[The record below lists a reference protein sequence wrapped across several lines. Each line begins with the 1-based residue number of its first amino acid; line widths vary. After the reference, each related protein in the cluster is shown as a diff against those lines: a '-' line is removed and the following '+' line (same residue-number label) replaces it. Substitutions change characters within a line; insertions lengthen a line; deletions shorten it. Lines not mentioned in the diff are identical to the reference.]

1 MAPRLRQEP
10 YNPDAR
16 DADGDGIVQEGTPW
30 ERPAGTRIVNRS
42 GNPIRSGLNYD
53 EPYEGIKYVDADG
66 NEVAYK
72 PTWSD
77 EEEPTLGETL
87 GAPRAPSTP
96 LGDFGLPT
104 LSEQGLP
111 TVRDI
116 SKPSPPEKPE
126 KPKAEKK
133 KVKKPEK
140 LDPTGALPGFT
151 DDSTDRPDLVEPERP
166 RRPFEPPS
174 PPLDGVAYKY
184 ALDARGDFREF
195 VKILDKEGYVVID
208 YETTGLDVENVP
220 VQVGL
225 VRVKN
230 GKVVERLNLF
240 MNPESPLS
248 EWSAA
253 NLRDADGKPITT
265 AWLATQP
272 SVAEVHQKVVDFI
285 GDSAL
290 MAHNIR
296 FDREVLERTLR
307 NENIDYKVA
316 GHVDTL
322 SLLRETI
329 PKGDGKTGPERHT
342 LEKLTQFFGVEL
354 GDAAHTAD
362 ADAEATHEL
371 FRAAIPKVAESEKV
385 PDIFDAEKQQNIL
398 DAATEKY
405 ERNKKIY
412 AQQMKEYEAALAEYQ
427 RAIVKG
433 IESESQTVDTEEV
446 SVPPAPEPP
455 RPVEIVGDSKP
466 ISEDYD
472 DEAVDMW
479 LVRFRGQP
487 DVGDFVNWVEESLA
501 ESGDEWRDVEIKT
514 VSGETIAVT
523 RRLSNAEENWIDS
536 DDKKMNLAN
545 VLARRLSARGVKAP
559 RQRIFIDP
567 ETGRLWARTMP
578 RMSDDIPEKYVEIS
592 PDDPNIDQYL
602 LESEVGAFVSQWASG
617 AWSDGSTRS
626 QHDLNERWDL
636 GVGEINDRIRQNI
649 GPLDEFEVA
658 AIEEM
663 WRLTQENFERDGIES
678 VPLLRGVRLFPSGE
692 NDTPL
697 EKALAL
703 SMLGINDEVVKDL
716 AVQLMTADPD
726 DHDAVLRDFIDSRVR
741 GAGFAGE
748 IDDVPLSLTS
758 LSSWS
763 TDPGIAEEF
772 SDEAGSSGARVVLR
786 SSVPASRILSTPASG
801 YGCLA
806 ESEMVVI
813 GSSDARGSVKWERG
827 DILPEDITTMA
838 NGVVAELLGGEGLD
852 GVDGFAADVLGAD
865 EAERIR
871 EEAFEARR
879 LLDEEDEVERFAST
893 PVAANGERLGYVP
906 GEPSGDEMVE
916 IHRANREAKISTAE
930 ATLSGLVDSV
940 VGGFDAAEA
949 LLDAGLSRE
958 EAQSQISEEAV
969 SRALIALQD
978 AQESRTVYIS
988 TGPEGLAGI
997 VDDGRYKSQ
1006 FETGTSAGWYDPD
1019 LRARYEEEGLGV
1031 PFSLDDALR
1040 PVYGFVIDSSDTD
1053 PSVSNA
1059 ANYGGAIIEIGRER
1073 VADRSTVT
1081 LDDSL
1086 NMGATGVPMN
1096 RPKDEVSREDAL
1108 ASLGGSDL
1116 WADFVIS
1123 AAVSFFEDL
1132 EEDDIADE
1140 LRGRYLDQEDR
1151 PYQEVQIHGGVG
1163 RDDIDRILVADF
1175 DFFEEGT
1182 LDKLVESGIKV
1193 TDRNG
1198 DSWSPSEAVPDN
1210 NTPKVPVITLADLP
1224 PTSELGESG
1233 DGMLTLPNGRRLWGR
1248 FGAAGLLVRHTDSD
1262 GNVRYFM
1269 QKRGEDVQ
1277 LAGTWSVPGGAIYEL
1292 ETADDGAVR
1301 EFVEEAGS
1309 LPVGRVVG
1317 RHVAEQGDGAWAYT
1331 TVIYEV
1337 DEQFEP
1343 DENWESAG
1351 GRWLTADEVA
1361 ELDLHPGFASAW
1373 PVLRDGGDDAGS
1385 ESPESDGVGE
1395 VRSYSPA
1402 PNRMNPLEPGNT
1414 DELVRE
1420 VDNERGDHEPKAGSI
1435 DKALDLI
1442 VVKQGFD
1449 GLPGLVD
1456 SVDDLPEGQPV
1467 FYRGVTDTSDE
1478 SAEDL
1483 VDQFAH
1489 GDFFVGTGMFG
1500 NGIYGSTE
1508 EEMALS
1514 YATGNSMVANPDGV
1528 ITFALRPDAK
1538 VADWDELVEARKLV
1552 DSNSD
1557 VAKDPGRVAAILGY
1571 DAVIKPVVSATGET
1585 QEQILILLNRSAAV
1599 VVDPRKKP
1607 ANNKTAKTRL
1617 AGAGAVLNYI
1627 TENADALSEETPGT
1641 PGDWM
1646 LNNIYSQQGFDQ
1658 ILPSVVET
1666 PDDLPEGTRL
1676 FRGIGASKSAFRESV
1691 TPDLYDEAVEKVDQ
1705 FRNGTHYPGTG
1716 IIGSGSYF
1724 SVDRD
1729 DAEDYMHPEDRPW
1742 GTTPKTL
1749 IFGSLSPDAR
1759 IADWDDIATV
1769 IPILKNELEARRL
1782 QVRGDKERARIDFL
1796 ARLINDPGRVAALMG
1811 YDGMQ
1816 EPTLYRDDDSP
1827 IPTRHVVL
1835 FNRGVLTVS
1844 KVGAPRAP
1852 STRPGVALL
1861 RARGLDPDPF

>member
-1 MAPRLRQEP
+1 
-10 YNPDAR
+10 
-16 DADGDGIVQEGTPW
+16 
-30 ERPAGTRIVNRS
+30 
-42 GNPIRSGLNYD
+42 
-53 EPYEGIKYVDADG
+53 
-66 NEVAYK
+66 
-72 PTWSD
+72 
-77 EEEPTLGETL
+77 
-87 GAPRAPSTP
+87 
-96 LGDFGLPT
+96 
-104 LSEQGLP
+104 
-111 TVRDI
+111 
-116 SKPSPPEKPE
+116 
-126 KPKAEKK
+126 
-133 KVKKPEK
+133 
-140 LDPTGALPGFT
+140 
-151 DDSTDRPDLVEPERP
+151 
-166 RRPFEPPS
+166 
-174 PPLDGVAYKY
+174 
-184 ALDARGDFREF
+184 
-195 VKILDKEGYVVID
+195 
-208 YETTGLDVENVP
+208 
-220 VQVGL
+220 
-225 VRVKN
+225 
-230 GKVVERLNLF
+230 
-240 MNPESPLS
+240 
-248 EWSAA
+248 
-253 NLRDADGKPITT
+253 
-265 AWLATQP
+265 
-272 SVAEVHQKVVDFI
+272 
-285 GDSAL
+285 
-290 MAHNIR
+290 
-296 FDREVLERTLR
+296 
-307 NENIDYKVA
+307 
-316 GHVDTL
+316 
-322 SLLRETI
+322 
-329 PKGDGKTGPERHT
+329 
-342 LEKLTQFFGVEL
+342 
-354 GDAAHTAD
+354 
-362 ADAEATHEL
+362 
-371 FRAAIPKVAESEKV
+371 
-385 PDIFDAEKQQNIL
+385 
-398 DAATEKY
+398 
-405 ERNKKIY
+405 
-412 AQQMKEYEAALAEYQ
+412 
-427 RAIVKG
+427 
-433 IESESQTVDTEEV
+433 
-446 SVPPAPEPP
+446 
-455 RPVEIVGDSKP
+455 
-466 ISEDYD
+466 
-472 DEAVDMW
+472 
-479 LVRFRGQP
+479 
-487 DVGDFVNWVEESLA
+487 
-501 ESGDEWRDVEIKT
+501 
-514 VSGETIAVT
+514 
-523 RRLSNAEENWIDS
+523 
-536 DDKKMNLAN
+536 
-545 VLARRLSARGVKAP
+545 
-559 RQRIFIDP
+559 
-567 ETGRLWARTMP
+567 
-578 RMSDDIPEKYVEIS
+578 
-592 PDDPNIDQYL
+592 
-602 LESEVGAFVSQWASG
+602 
-617 AWSDGSTRS
+617 
-626 QHDLNERWDL
+626 
-636 GVGEINDRIRQNI
+636 
-649 GPLDEFEVA
+649 
-658 AIEEM
+658 
-663 WRLTQENFERDGIES
+663 
-678 VPLLRGVRLFPSGE
+678 
-692 NDTPL
+692 
-697 EKALAL
+697 
-703 SMLGINDEVVKDL
+703 
-716 AVQLMTADPD
+716 
-726 DHDAVLRDFIDSRVR
+726 
-741 GAGFAGE
+741 
-748 IDDVPLSLTS
+748 
-758 LSSWS
+758 
-763 TDPGIAEEF
+763 
-772 SDEAGSSGARVVLR
+772 
-786 SSVPASRILSTPASG
+786 
-801 YGCLA
+801 
-806 ESEMVVI
+806 
-813 GSSDARGSVKWERG
+813 
-827 DILPEDITTMA
+827 
-838 NGVVAELLGGEGLD
+838 
-852 GVDGFAADVLGAD
+852 
-865 EAERIR
+865 
-871 EEAFEARR
+871 